1 MLDDTKAILSFTE
14 KVHIKLNFVKTWQK
28 ALSFVTLNKTVHNS
42 KQISK
47 LDIIDKMKVILC
59 PFPRNVLCLHNI
71 SSWCQIIIHWAAVGN
86 MIKLLVPLNMHWI
99 FPPWSV
105 FIITY
110 HNIDNRGLS
119 SPNFAAMCYNKT
131 WFKQL
136 LRLFKGWWHQM
147 AFISGPAHL
156 LVITI

>member
-1 MLDDTKAILSFTE
+1 MNVRWHQSHSFIHGKSTHKIEFCENLTKSSI
-14 KVHIKLNFVKTWQK
+14 VCNIKQNC
-28 ALSFVTLNKTVHNS
+28 SYNS

-119 SPNFAAMCYNKT
+119 SPNLCHNKT
-131 WFKQL
+131 RFKQL
-136 LRLFKGWWHQM
+136 LRLFLKVGGIRWPLFQDPP
-147 AFISGPAHL
+147 IY
-156 LVITI
+156 